1 MRLFTLGGG
10 GGLKRFEQIWIS
22 ISDAQV
28 SFAVTPLSRS
38 VGKLISSDR
47 SSYSDDGLLYIS
59 AAAIF
64 QIFTQFRGAIDITS
78 VTLREGLAK

>member
-1 MRLFTLGGG
+1 MSTRCDFLLLILLLILVRRPGLLF
-10 GGLKRFEQIWIS
+10 S
-22 ISDAQV
+22 
-28 SFAVTPLSRS
+28 
-38 VGKLISSDR
+38 LILIVSSDR